1 MTRPTN
7 DRAARSDPLAQIAQ
21 RVRTYDSKT
30 DQTAQSDQH
39 PENAGEF
46 GALFGLEL
54 TSSHPKLTSGTVQR
68 SNPALQGLNIPIAST
83 RSRPTFGVPS
93 P

>member
-1 MTRPTN
+1 MTPPTH

-21 RVRTYDSKT
+21 RGRAYDSKT

-54 TSSHPKLTSGTVQR
+54 TSHHRKLTSGTAQKTD
-68 SNPALQGLNIPIAST
+68 ST
-83 RSRPTFGVPS
+83 RLCADPPSSRAHRTTATRPAP
-93 P
+93 